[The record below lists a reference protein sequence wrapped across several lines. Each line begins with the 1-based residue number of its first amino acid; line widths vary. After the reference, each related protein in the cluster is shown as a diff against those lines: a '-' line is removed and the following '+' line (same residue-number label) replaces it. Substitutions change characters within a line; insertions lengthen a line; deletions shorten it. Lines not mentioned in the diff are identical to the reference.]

1 MKTQPVNPG
10 SMPDNLRDHEF
21 EIAAAWIAM
30 GCTVGI
36 LGILIAALILGF

>member
-1 MKTQPVNPG
+1 MKTQPGNFG
-10 SMPDNLRDHEF
+10 SMPDDLHDHEF
-21 EIAAAWIAM
+21 EITAAWIVM